1 MSDDPIQKG
10 REGWVAMKPKRCV
23 TMPKSDGKYL
33 EDVFGGRG
41 RVPRASSL
49 RYSLAGGVDGVDGMF
64 GKPSQ
69 CVGHYED
76 ADNPGFMA
84 G

>member
-1 MSDDPIQKG
+1 M
-10 REGWVAMKPKRCV
+10 ALKPKRCI
-23 TMPKSDGKYL
+23 TTPNSDGKSL
-33 EDVFGGRG
+33 DEMSGGRG

-49 RYSLAGGVDGVDGMF
+49 RYSLAGGVDGVDGIF

-69 CVGHYED
+69 CLGHYED
-76 ADNPGFMA
+76 ADKPGFTA